1 MRLSW
6 LLSWSR
12 LWNDGRREELHD
24 GRIRSSAGQC
34 RRGRSVALKLFRRPV
49 SQCRMQPQAIVVGS
63 EELFQMLGKLVEI
76 RILVAVD
83 FLLFQGLHKAL
94 TSRVIVGIGRTA
106 HARDH
111 SAGLENRSVFGARIL
126 GALIGVMHY
135 SRRWLTLA
143 NGLL

>member
-63 EELFQMLGKLVEI
+63 EELFQMLGEFLEI

-94 TSRVIVGIGRTA
+94 TSRVGEGRQLHRMATMPIPFLKSFT
-106 HARDH
+106 HTIR
-111 SAGLENRSVFGARIL
+111 
-126 GALIGVMHY
+126 
-135 SRRWLTLA
+135 
-143 NGLL
+143 